1 MAFQRKL
8 FARLSTMILGV
19 ALIAPCLAQ
28 QSGQGGLTTIN
39 NPTGGQLVYG
49 SLTGQSSKA
58 GALVF
63 MLHTVHTHFGDRPQI
78 GKLMQSRDGSSLAT
92 FFTLN
97 AKTMGGRP
105 LAGLVII
112 TTPRN
117 GTQQAAVLYDDAKNF
132 TKSEPSMMRLLTQTW
147 QKDLGGSAGGGQTGS
162 QGGAHEQVVS
172 AGAGSGK
179 LYPTTGGD
187 RSAMIKM
194 PADWKLIRVAGGSLM
209 ADGSRGEMVR
219 MGVIFQNII
228 NPQSPQAQNLI
239 SGGMA
244 MRGPKVVCPLS
255 SDLFTD
261 YVCVFNQTRRNNGKS
276 QGAFHFI
283 GAQPQPLMPGQS
295 LHPVVAR
302 FTVDLQDGMGMRN
315 GSAYLG
321 LMGSPGPGSAMWAM
335 MASMSNIPQKY
346 GSATDPTLK
355 AVVESY
361 SQDANVIAREGAG
374 DLERIRKQAAANQQQ
389 YEDINNR
396 REANKQGF
404 DNHMQALNQNERAND
419 QHNADIDWQSKITQ
433 DYILDRSVI
442 RDTDETFHATT
453 GNNLADA
460 LVKSNPNKLEYVPN
474 QELIRGVDY

>member
-1 MAFQRKL
+1 MFVL
-8 FARLSTMILGV
+8 LLG
-19 ALIAPCLAQ
+19 LAAAIVPAISQ
-28 QSGQGGLTTIN
+28 QAGQGGLKTVD
-39 NPTGGQLVYG
+39 NPTGGQFVYG

-58 GALVF
+58 NALVY
-63 MLHTVHTHFGDRPQI
+63 MLHMVHTHFGDKPLI
-78 GKLMQSRDGSSLAT
+78 GKLLQSRDGGSLAT

-112 TTPRN
+112 STPRN
-117 GTQQAAVLYDDAKNF
+117 GTPQAAVLYDDAKKF
-132 TKSEPSMMRLLTQTW
+132 TQSEPSMMRLLTQAW
-147 QKDLGGSAGGGQTGS
+147 QKDLGSSAGGGQTGS
-162 QGGAHEQVVS
+162 QGGAHEQAAS
-172 AGAGSGK
+172 AGAGSGQ

-194 PADWKLIRVAGGSLM
+194 PADWKLIRVAGGSLI
-209 ADGSRGEMVR
+209 ADGSRGEMVM
-219 MGVIFQNII
+219 MGIIYQNII
-228 NPQSPQAQNLI
+228 NPQSPQAKNLI
-239 SGGMA
+239 NGGMA
-244 MRGPKVVCPLS
+244 MRGPKVICPLS
-255 SDLFTD
+255 SDLFSD
-261 YVCVFNQTRRNNGKS
+261 YVCAFNQTRRNNGKS

-283 GAQPQPLMPGQS
+283 DAQPQQAMPGQS
-295 LHPVVAR
+295 QRPIVAR
-302 FTVDLQDGMGMRN
+302 FTVDLQDGMGVRN

-335 MASMSNIPQKY
+335 MASMSNIPQKF
-346 GSATDPTLK
+346 GSAVDPTLK

-361 SQDANVIAREGAG
+361 SQDANVIAKEGAT
-374 DLERIRKQAAANQQQ
+374 DLERIHRQGEANQRQ
-389 YEDINNR
+389 YEEINNR

-404 DNHMQALNQNERAND
+404 DNHMQALNANDRAND

-453 GNNLADA
+453 GNNLAEA